1 MYNFPYLPDADFSF
15 SKRGFRTNHNLRIK
29 SIIDIEKEI
38 DTSTKQTNDLSE
50 YSSSSDD
57 NNDYIYESSEEDDSE
72 TKLLL
77 SKSVKNLNIRQ
88 YGPSVGEHYNESMM
102 MTGIRIVKMQEFG
115 TISAFKKRNKNEVS
129 ADIENAIPI
138 QKDSYAKAVR
148 YAKNIVSTSDYFH
161 DASKDNDPM
170 YDLALNYI
178 PENNFAND
186 SSWARRKGYGQLYGE
201 TYMDEF
207 KDELQRMFREGTIDD
222 GNKMNLGKMRETL
235 MNIFPHKFSI
245 PSELEI

>member
-1 MYNFPYLPDADFSF
+1 
-15 SKRGFRTNHNLRIK
+15 
-29 SIIDIEKEI
+29 
-38 DTSTKQTNDLSE
+38 
-50 YSSSSDD
+50 
-57 NNDYIYESSEEDDSE
+57 
-72 TKLLL
+72 
-77 SKSVKNLNIRQ
+77 
-88 YGPSVGEHYNESMM
+88 
-102 MTGIRIVKMQEFG
+102 MTGIKIVKMQEFG
-115 TISAFKKRNKNEVS
+115 TISAFKKCDKKEVS
-129 ADIENAIPI
+129 TDIENSIPI
-138 QKDSYAKAVR
+138 RKDFYAKKVR
-148 YAKNIVSTSDYFH
+148 YAKSIVSASDYFH
-161 DASKDNDPM
+161 DASKDKDLM